1 MYVIYDMAVVVS
13 GAKYSAMLLPFII
26 GLFYVLQLF
35 YLRTSRQIR
44 YLDIE
49 AKSPLYTLFT
59 DICSPNGLEHIR
71 AFGWETY
78 FFHESIYALDFSQSP
93 YYYMYTIQRWLEL
106 AMDLT
111 SLCLAFVLVSMT
123 VFVRH
128 TTTEAGIG
136 LSLLSLIGFSNVVN
150 SFVGGWIRLET
161 SLGAL
166 ARLRTFVNSTP
177 QEGGN
182 CEESRHVPQHWPQ
195 FGAVEFTNVSA
206 RYQ

>member
-1 MYVIYDMAVVVS
+1 MAVVVS
-13 GAKYSAMLLPFII
+13 GAKYSALLLPFII
-26 GLFYVLQLF
+26 ILFYILQLF

-59 DICSPNGLEHIR
+59 DVSSPNGLEHIR

-78 FFHESIYALDFSQSP
+78 FFQESIHALDFSQSP
-93 YYYMYTIQRWLEL
+93 YYYMFTIQRWLEL
-106 AMDLT
+106 AMDLL
-111 SLCLAFVLVSMT
+111 SLCIAFVLVSMT
-123 VFVRH
+123 MFLRH

-150 SFVGGWIRLET
+150 FFVGGWIRLET

-177 QEGGN
+177 QEGGSY
-182 CEESRHVPQHWPQ
+182 EESSHVPRHWPQ
-195 FGAVEFTNVSA
+195 FGAVEFSNVSA
-206 RYQ
+206 KYQ